1 MNIYRKI
8 VIFIIFLLFTYILFR
23 LLTQRILIRKE
34 VEGFTVTDSR
44 VISIQ
49 KGNAIIPNMN
59 HISPKYYP
67 KKIGGM
73 YIKSAYAGGYDGANI
88 SSDMLLYTL
97 SLGYRYM
104 VIHVFYDSV
113 TDPDNNSPTTP
124 PKTAVVG
131 FSPTFSPMFNTAIKT
146 MSLVDFVTLIQT
158 NAFSQTSPNYKDP
171 FFLHILPAY
180 QETIQPDAS
189 SDLLEKQQSTV
200 GFNTQLNTQIEQ
212 VLMSLQ
218 DSNRLS
224 GPVTKNSTLRELVG
238 KFVIAMDTDSIQGNM
253 TNNLKNCITL
263 EVPRSDLMLV
273 KKLKKSKAPW
283 NVVLPHDEDGKFMSS
298 IPDYINLYRTYNM
311 NCSPVCVWESR
322 YIGVSALGT
331 SNLGDYEKLFADEGG
346 TAFIIRGA

>member
-1 MNIYRKI
+1 MNIYRKLA
-8 VIFIIFLLFTYILFR
+8 IFIIFLLFTYILFR
-23 LLTQRILIRKE
+23 LLKNRILIRKGI
-34 VEGFTVTDSR
+34 EGFAPTDSA
-44 VISIQ
+44 VVSIQ
-49 KGNAIIPNMN
+49 KGNAIPPNMS
-59 HISPKYYP
+59 HISPNYYP
-67 KKIGGM
+67 KKIGKM
-73 YIKSAYAGGYDGANI
+73 YIKGVYGGGYDGSKI

-104 VIHVFYDSV
+104 VIHVFYESV

-146 MSLVDFVTLIQT
+146 MPLIDFVTLIQT

-171 FFLHILPAY
+171 FFLHIIPAY
-180 QETIQPDAS
+180 QESIQPEGS
-189 SDLLEKQQSTV
+189 SDLLEKPKSTT

-218 DSNRLS
+218 DSNRMPGS
-224 GPVTKNSTLRELVG
+224 VTKDTTLRELVG

-263 EVPRSDLMLV
+263 EVPRSDLMPA
-273 KKLKKSKAPW
+273 KKLKKSTVPW
-283 NVVLPHDEDGKFMSS
+283 NVVLPLDEEGKFMPS
-298 IPDYINLYRTYNM
+298 IPDYINLYRTYKM

-346 TAFIIRGA
+346 TAFIIQ